1 MTDPNIYL
9 ASLNTAN
16 LFLMS
21 GLLDNPAGAAACA
34 SPVNSGALGSNPGG
48 TLGNAFSLSD
58 ALKMSGNKTSPLG
71 SEFSNALSNFGS
83 GLGGGRVMTPN
94 KADMNQNLGLSLN
107 NCSFANTLSDVTNNH
122 HHHNH
127 SSSLLGAMGTNIT
140 NNNNNN
146 INNNSLTSLYSV
158 GLGGPAPQPKDEF
171 GSSSSPNSNHQMNG
185 SALDL
190 SSALGVHDSQSSGLS
205 NGNGSCLDLSGGVLP
220 QPLPNESST
229 NLITNYLPP
238 SMKQE
243 EVRVLFS
250 AIGEVESCKLVRD
263 KITGQSLCYAFIN
276 FKDPHDASIAVDRL
290 NGIVVGNKKIKVS
303 FARPSSPSIKDAN
316 LYISGIPKDVTA
328 GDLEEL
334 FSEVGS
340 IITSRILTD
349 PTTGQSRGVGFIRFD
364 HRRDAERAIQRF
376 DGYQFVSRNPTSL
389 GSPGGGAGGMAAMGE
404 KLTVKFA
411 NTPSHHSQKALQQA
425 YLTASQR
432 RLAASPLAFATAAGP
447 SLHPSIKSLRFSPLG
462 SSSPLGAGNELSS
475 ALAGIPA
482 LSALSAAAP
491 NPATPTHPF
500 SPLGATPLS
509 TSATS
514 GPGYCLFVYNLAS
527 DCEEKEIWQLFG
539 PLGAVKS
546 VKLVYDENKKCKGF
560 GFVTMAHY
568 DESLHAINTLNG
580 APYNNRILQVSFK
593 SSVPASSSSN
603 SSVASSVNKRS

>member
-1 MTDPNIYL
+1 MPN
-9 ASLNTAN
+9 
-16 LFLMS
+16 
-21 GLLDNPAGAAACA
+21 
-34 SPVNSGALGSNPGG
+34 GG
-48 TLGNAFSLSD
+48 T
-58 ALKMSGNKTSPLG
+58 KTSPLG
-71 SEFSNALSNFGS
+71 SDFAGALSNFGS
-83 GLGGGRVMTPN
+83 GLGPRVMTPN
-94 KADMNQNLGLSLN
+94 KPDLNQNLGLSLN
-107 NCSFANTLSDVTNNH
+107 SCSFANTMSVDPISNNCSNPLLGMNNNH
-122 HHHNH
+122 HH
-127 SSSLLGAMGTNIT
+127 L
-140 NNNNNN
+140 
-146 INNNSLTSLYSV
+146 SLYSM
-158 GLGGPAPQPKDEF
+158 GLGSKESSNSTSDFHFSSPPNLHHNLN
-171 GSSSSPNSNHQMNG
+171 GSS
-185 SALDL
+185 LDL
-190 SSALGVHDSQSSGLS
+190 SSALNHNHDSSGLS
-205 NGNGSCLDLSGGVLP
+205 NGSGGNGSCMDLSNGGVLP

-276 FKDPHDASIAVDRL
+276 FKDARDASIAVDRL

-316 LYISGIPKDVTA
+316 LYISGIPKEASA
-328 GDLEEL
+328 GELEEL
-334 FSEVGS
+334 FSEVGT

-376 DGYQFVSRNPTSL
+376 DGYQFVPRNGSL
-389 GSPGGGAGGMAAMGE
+389 GSPGGTIE

-462 SSSPLGAGNELSS
+462 TSPSLGTGNELSS

-482 LSALSAAAP
+482 LNAFSAPGS
-491 NPATPTHPF
+491 NPSTPSNPF
-500 SPLGATPLS
+500 STGAASCLG
-509 TSATS
+509 TS

-527 DCEEKEIWQLFG
+527 DCEDKEIWQLFG

-593 SSVPASSSSN
+593 SSVPTSA
-603 SSVASSVNKRS
+603 VPKRN